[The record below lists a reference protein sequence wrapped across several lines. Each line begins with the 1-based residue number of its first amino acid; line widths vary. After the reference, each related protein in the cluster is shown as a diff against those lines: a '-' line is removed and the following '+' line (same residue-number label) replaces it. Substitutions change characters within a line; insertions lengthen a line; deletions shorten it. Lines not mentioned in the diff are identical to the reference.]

1 MMYFITCHLINDA
14 TNTIN
19 LFLREIIRLHLVLRS
34 IVSNQDVKYLSYFW
48 KVLWRKLGTKLL
60 FLTTCHP

>member
-19 LFLREIIRLHLVLRS
+19 LFLREIIRLHGVLRS

>member
-19 LFLREIIRLHLVLRS
+19 LFFREIIRLHLVLRS